1 MGMPVVAS
9 GVVESEPFY
18 ITGGHGGGWG
28 GGVDE
33 MFDLFG
39 VKVPSVQYCSL
50 FFLICNHHT

>member
-50 FFLICNHHT
+50 FFSDM